1 VTEQP
6 VAPLPGQITIADAL
20 VHVTPVAR
28 RTDPATSHEAAASV
42 DLRDSH
48 RAVAD
53 CFDAYVELTDE
64 ELLRVYRQRQ
74 VGHVYP
80 AQSDSGLRT
89 RRRELV
95 DLGVLENSG
104 RKARMETG
112 RMAIVWQLR
121 AGVSE

>member
-1 VTEQP
+1 VSDAAVQR
-6 VAPLPGQITIADAL
+6 LPGQISIEDAL

-28 RTDPATSHEAAASV
+28 RTDPTTSHEAAASV

-53 CFDAYVELTDE
+53 CFDAYMELTDE

-104 RKARMETG
+104 RRSRMETG
-112 RMAIVWQLR
+112 RQAIVWQL

>member
-1 VTEQP
+1 MSDAAVQR
-6 VAPLPGQITIADAL
+6 LPGQITIEDAL
-20 VHVTPVAR
+20 THIQPVAR
-28 RTDPATSHEAAASV
+28 RSDPATSHAAAASV

-64 ELLRVYRQRQ
+64 ELLRVYRARQ

-112 RMAIVWQLR
+112 RMAIVWTL

>member
-1 VTEQP
+1 MSDAAVQR
-6 VAPLPGQITIADAL
+6 LPGQITIEDAL
-20 VHVTPVAR
+20 THITPVAR
-28 RTDPATSHEAAASV
+28 RTDPTTSHAAAASV

-53 CFDAYVELTDE
+53 CFEAYVELTDE

-74 VGHVYP
+74 VSHVYP

-95 DLGVLENSG
+95 DLRVLENSG

-112 RMAIVWQLR
+112 RLAIVWTL